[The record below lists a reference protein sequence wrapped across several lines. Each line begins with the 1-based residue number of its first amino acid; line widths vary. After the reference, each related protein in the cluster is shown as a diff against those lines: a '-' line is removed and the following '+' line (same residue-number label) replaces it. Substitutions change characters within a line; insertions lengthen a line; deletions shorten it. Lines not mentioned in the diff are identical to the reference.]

1 VQVKSKEYIELKGV
15 PGSPYTRKMLALLR
29 YRRIPYRLLQGA
41 RHQLD
46 PNLERFPPRP
56 QPKVELLPTF
66 YLEDDDGAAL
76 AVCDSTPVIRF
87 LESSFADRAVVPS
100 NGTLVFIN
108 YLIEDYADEWL
119 TKAMFHY
126 RWSYPADI
134 KKAGQMLPRWGN
146 STADEQLLQEKS
158 KAISELQ
165 ISRLS
170 YVGSNSVTAKTIE
183 QSFIKF
189 LKVFDKHLQSFVF
202 ILGNRPSSCDFA
214 IFGQLTCMAL
224 FDPTPQAL
232 ILEYSP
238 RVYAWTE
245 TLEDLSGYEL
255 LDDDWMNPAELPES
269 LVELLGEIGRVYSP
283 YLLANAEAHH
293 NGERHFQCEIDGRA
307 WHQSTFPYQ
316 AKCLK
321 WLRKLYNELDEDSKA
336 QVTTLCNLTNNSK
349 LLNSG

>member
-1 VQVKSKEYIELKGV
+1 MKSKGYIELKGV

-41 RHQLD
+41 RHQID
-46 PNLERFPPRP
+46 AGLERFAPRP
-56 QPKVELLPTF
+56 QPKVGLLPTF
-66 YLEDDDGAAL
+66 YFEDDDGTEI
-76 AVCDSTPVIRF
+76 AVCDSTPVIRY
-87 LESSFADRAVVPS
+87 LENSFKARYVVPS
-100 NGTLVFIN
+100 NGALCFIN

-146 STADEQLLQEKS
+146 STADEQLLRDKS
-158 KAISELQ
+158 QAISELQ

-170 YVGSNSVTAKTIE
+170 YVGSNSVTAQTIE
-183 QSFIKF
+183 QSFIRF
-189 LKVFDKHLQSFVF
+189 LKVFDKHLQSFAF
-202 ILGNRPSSCDFA
+202 ILGERPSSCDFA

-232 ILEYSP
+232 ILEHSP
-238 RVYAWTE
+238 RIHAWTE
-245 TLEDLSGYEL
+245 TMEDLSGYEL
-255 LDDDWMNPAELPES
+255 LDDDWIAPTELPES
-269 LVELLGEIGRVYSP
+269 LIELLREIGRVYSP
-283 YLLANAEAHH
+283 YLLANAEAHRK
-293 NGERHFQCEIDGRA
+293 GEKHFRCEIDGRA

-321 WLRKLYNELDEDSKA
+321 WLREMHAELDAESKA
-336 QVTTLCNLTNNSK
+336 QITTLCNLTNNSS
-349 LLNSG
+349 LIFSA

>member
-1 VQVKSKEYIELKGV
+1 MKSKEYIELKGV

-41 RHQLD
+41 RHQID
-46 PNLERFPPRP
+46 ADLERFPLRP

-66 YLEDDDGAAL
+66 YFEDEAGTEI
-76 AVCDSTPVIRF
+76 AVCDSTPVIRY
-87 LESSFADRAVVPS
+87 LESGFKDRYVVPS
-100 NGTLVFIN
+100 NGALAFIN

-146 STADEQLLQEKS
+146 STADEKFLQDKS
-158 KAISELQ
+158 RAISELQ

-170 YVGSNSVTAKTIE
+170 YVGSNSVTAETIE
-183 QSFIKF
+183 QSFMRF
-189 LKVFDKHLQSFVF
+189 LKAFDKHLQSCVF
-202 ILGNRPSSCDFA
+202 ILGARPSSCDFA
-214 IFGQLTCMAL
+214 VFGQLTCMAL

-232 ILEYSP
+232 ILEHSP

-245 TLEDLSGYEL
+245 TMEDLSGYEPL
-255 LDDDWMNPAELPES
+255 GGDWMELTEPPES
-269 LVELLGEIGRVYSP
+269 LLELLGEIGRVYSP
-283 YLLANAEAHH
+283 YLLANAEAFH
-293 NGERHFQCEIDGRA
+293 NGHKQFQCEIDGRS

-321 WLRKLYNELDEDSKA
+321 WLRELYAELDADSKA
-336 QVTTLCNLTNNSK
+336 QITTLCNITNNSSLIK
-349 LLNSG
+349 SD

>member
-1 VQVKSKEYIELKGV
+1 
-15 PGSPYTRKMLALLR
+15 MLALLR
-29 YRRIPYRLLQGA
+29 YRRIPYRLLQGG
-41 RHQLD
+41 RHQIE
-46 PNLERFPPRP
+46 PNLKRFPFRA

-66 YLEDDDGAAL
+66 YFEDDDGAEL

-87 LESSFADRAVVPS
+87 LESTFADRSAVPG
-100 NGTLVFIN
+100 NGTLAYIN

-134 KKAGQMLPRWGN
+134 KKAGQMVPRWGN
-146 STADEQLLQEKS
+146 STAEEHLLQEKS
-158 KAISELQ
+158 RVISELQ

-170 YVGSNSVTAKTIE
+170 YVGSNSVTAKSIE

-189 LKVFDKHLQSFVF
+189 LKVFDKHLQSFAF
-202 ILGNRPSSCDFA
+202 ILGGRPSSCDFA
-214 IFGQLTCMAL
+214 IFGQLSCMAL
-224 FDPTPQAL
+224 FDPTPQTL

-245 TLEDLSGYEL
+245 TMEDLSGYEL
-255 LDDDWMNPAELPES
+255 LDDDWMNPSRLPES
-269 LVELLGEIGRVYSP
+269 LVELLEEIGRVYSP
-283 YLLANAEAHH
+283 YLLANAEAHQK
-293 NGERHFQCEIDGRA
+293 GQKHFQCEIDGRD

-321 WLRKLYNELDEDSKA
+321 WLRDLYSELDANSKA
-336 QVTTLCNLTNNSK
+336 QVTTLCNLTNNAK
-349 LLNSG
+349 LL

>member
-1 VQVKSKEYIELKGV
+1 VKSKEYIELKGV

-29 YRRIPYRLLQGA
+29 YRRIPYRLLQRA
-41 RHQLD
+41 RFQID
-46 PNLERFPPRP
+46 ADLERFPPRP

-66 YLEDDDGAAL
+66 YFNDDDGAEI
-76 AVCDSTPVIRF
+76 AVCDSTPVIRY
-87 LESSFADRAVVPS
+87 LESSFEGRSVVPS
-100 NGTLVFIN
+100 NGALAFID

-146 STADEQLLQEKS
+146 STADEQLLKDKS
-158 KAISELQ
+158 QAISELQ

-170 YVGSNSVTAKTIE
+170 YVGSNSVTAETIE
-183 QSFIKF
+183 QSFLRF
-189 LKVFDKHLQSFVF
+189 LKALDKHLQSFAF
-202 ILGNRPSSCDFA
+202 LLGARPSSCDFA
-214 IFGQLTCMAL
+214 ILGQLTCMAL

-245 TLEDLSGYEL
+245 TMEDLSGYEL
-255 LDDDWMNPAELPES
+255 KDDDWITPTELPET
-269 LVELLGEIGRVYSP
+269 LIELLGEIGRVYSP
-283 YLLANAEAHH
+283 YLLANAQAHQK
-293 NGERHFQCEIDGRA
+293 GEKHFQCQIDGRA
-307 WHQSTFPYQ
+307 WHQGTFPYQ

-321 WLRKLYNELDEDSKA
+321 WLRDLHSKLDAEGKA
-336 QVTTLCNLTNNSK
+336 QITTLCNLTNNSS
-349 LLNSG
+349 LLDNS

>member
-1 VQVKSKEYIELKGV
+1 MKSKEYIELKGV

-29 YRRIPYRLLQGA
+29 YRRIPYRLLQRA
-41 RHQLD
+41 RFQID
-46 PNLERFPPRP
+46 ADLERYPARP

-66 YLEDDDGAAL
+66 YFEDDDGSEI

-87 LESSFADRAVVPS
+87 LESRFDGRSVVPG
-100 NGTLVFIN
+100 NGTLGFIN

-126 RWSYPADI
+126 RWSYPEDI

-146 STADEQLLQEKS
+146 STADEQLLNDKS

-170 YVGSNSVTAKTIE
+170 YVGSNSVTADTIE
-183 QSFIKF
+183 QSFIRF
-189 LKVFDKHLQSFVF
+189 LKVFDKHLQSLPFV
-202 ILGNRPSSCDFA
+202 LGLRPSSCDFA
-214 IFGQLTCMAL
+214 ILGQLTCMAL

-245 TLEDLSGYEL
+245 TMEDLSGHEL
-255 LDDDWMNPAELPES
+255 IDGDWMSPTELPDT
-269 LVELLGEIGRVYSP
+269 LYELLGEIGRVYTP
-283 YLLANAEAHH
+283 YLLANAQACQQ
-293 NGERHFQCEIDGRA
+293 GEMHFQCVIDDRP
-307 WHQSTFPYQ
+307 WQQRTFPYQ
-316 AKCLK
+316 AKCLQ
-321 WLRKLYNELDEDSKA
+321 WLGDLHRELDAESKA
-336 QVTTLCNLTNNSK
+336 QVTTLCNLTSNSE
-349 LLNSG
+349 LISSS